1 MGFIKIDKMPYDNAI
16 IKPLKRKNAPNLGPV
31 AVLMADD
38 KDLRFFC
45 KLLKIS
51 EDNFTKLLM
60 SRVYV
65 EDSGNQSLSVAG
77 PLIGA
82 PYAVAL
88 LETLIAW
95 GARKVVFFGMC
106 GAISP
111 EVKIGDIIV
120 PIDSIIDEGT
130 SKHYNADE
138 SLRSKP
144 SFLIV
149 EKIKH
154 IFNKNEIEF
163 HDGLVWTTDA
173 IYRETRE
180 KLEYYRAKNALAV
193 DMELS
198 ALFTVGRFRNIEIGS
213 ILVVSDELSTYEW
226 RPGFREERF
235 IKSRKIVAEVIKN
248 LCATL

>member
-1 MGFIKIDKMPYDNAI
+1 MPYDNAI
-16 IKPLKRKNAPNLGPV
+16 IKPLKRKNSPSLGPV

-38 KDLRFFC
+38 KDIRFFC
-45 KLLKIS
+45 KLLNIS
-51 EDNFTKLLM
+51 EDDFTRLLM
-60 SRVYV
+60 SKVYV
-65 EDSGNQSLSVAG
+65 EDSGEQSLSVAG
-77 PLIGA
+77 PFIGA
-82 PYAVAL
+82 PYAVML
-88 LETLIAW
+88 LEILIAW
-95 GARKVVFFGMC
+95 GASKVIFLGMC

-111 EVKIGDIIV
+111 EVKIGDIVV
-120 PIDSIIDEGT
+120 PTDSIIDEGT

-154 IFNKNEIEF
+154 IFNKNKIKF

-173 IYRETRE
+173 IYRETSE
-180 KLEYYRAKNALAV
+180 KFDYYQAKDALAV

-226 RPGFREERF
+226 SPGFREKRF
-235 IKSRKIVAEVIKN
+235 VKTRKIVAEVIKS

>member
-1 MGFIKIDKMPYDNAI
+1 MPYDNAI
-16 IKPLKRKNAPNLGPV
+16 IKPLKSKNSPNLGQV

-38 KDLRFFC
+38 KDIRFFC
-45 KLLKIS
+45 RLLNMS
-51 EDNFTKLLM
+51 ENNFTRLM
-60 SRVYV
+60 MSKVYAKG
-65 EDSGNQSLSVAG
+65 SGNQSLSVTG

-82 PYAVAL
+82 PYAVML

-95 GARKVVFFGMC
+95 GARKLIFFGMC

-111 EVKIGDIIV
+111 KVKIGDIVV
-120 PIDSIIDEGT
+120 PTDSIIDEGT
-130 SKHYNADE
+130 SKHYIANK

-154 IFNKNEIEF
+154 ILNKNKIEF

-180 KLEYYRAKNALAV
+180 KLDYYQAKDALAV

-198 ALFTVGRFRNIEIGS
+198 ALFTVGRFRNIETGS
-213 ILVVSDELSTYEW
+213 ILVVSDELSMGKW
-226 RPGFREERF
+226 RPGFREKRF
-235 IKSRKIVAEVIKN
+235 VKTRKRVAEVIKS

>member
-1 MGFIKIDKMPYDNAI
+1 MDGMPYDNAI
-16 IKPLKRKNAPNLGPV
+16 IKPLKRKNSPSLGPV

-45 KLLKIS
+45 KLLNIS
-51 EDNFTKLLM
+51 EDNFTRLLM
-60 SRVYV
+60 SKVYV
-65 EDSGNQSLSVAG
+65 EDSGKQGLSVAG
-77 PLIGA
+77 PFIGA
-82 PYAVAL
+82 PYAVML

-95 GARKVVFFGMC
+95 GARKVIFLGMC

-111 EVKIGDIIV
+111 EVKIGDIVV
-120 PIDSIIDEGT
+120 PTDSIIDEGT

-138 SLRSKP
+138 GLRSKP

-149 EKIKH
+149 ESIKH
-154 IFNKNEIEF
+154 IFNKNEIKF

-173 IYRETRE
+173 VYRETRE
-180 KLEYYRAKNALAV
+180 KLEYYQAKDALAV

-213 ILVVSDELSTYEW
+213 ILVVSDELATYEW
-226 RPGFREERF
+226 HPGFRKKQF
-235 IKSRKIVAEVIKN
+235 IKTRKIVAEVIKS

>member
-82 PYAVAL
+82 PYAAAL

-95 GARKVVFFGMC
+95 GARKVIFFGMC

-111 EVKIGDIIV
+111 EVKIGDIVV
-120 PIDSIIDEGT
+120 PTDSIIDEGT

-149 EKIKH
+149 ESIKQ
-154 IFNKNEIEF
+154 IFNKNKIEF

-226 RPGFREERF
+226 RPGFREKRF
-235 IKSRKIVAEVIKN
+235 IKTRKIVAEVIKS

>member
-1 MGFIKIDKMPYDNAI
+1 MPYDDAI
-16 IKPLKRKNAPNLGPV
+16 IKPLKIKNSPNLGPV

-38 KDLRFFC
+38 KDLSFFC
-45 KLLKIS
+45 KLLNIS
-51 EDNFTKLLM
+51 KDNFTRLMM

-65 EDSGNQSLSVAG
+65 EDSGKQSLSVAG

-82 PYAVAL
+82 PYAVML

-95 GARKVVFFGMC
+95 GASKVIFFGMC

-111 EVKIGDIIV
+111 EVKIGDIVV
-120 PIDSIIDEGT
+120 PTDSIIDEGT
-130 SKHYNADE
+130 SKHYNTDE

-149 EKIKH
+149 ESIKH
-154 IFNKNEIEF
+154 IFDKNKIEF

-173 IYRETRE
+173 VYRETRE
-180 KLEYYRAKNALAV
+180 KLEYYQAKDALAV

-198 ALFTVGRFRNIEIGS
+198 ALFTVGRFHNIEIGS
-213 ILVVSDELSTYEW
+213 ILVVSDELATYEW
-226 RPGFREERF
+226 RPGFREKRF
-235 IKSRKIVAEVIKN
+235 IKTRKIVAEVIKS

>member
-1 MGFIKIDKMPYDNAI
+1 MPYDNAI
-16 IKPLKRKNAPNLGPV
+16 IKPLKSKNSPNLGQV

-38 KDLRFFC
+38 KDIRFFC
-45 KLLKIS
+45 RLLNMSKN
-51 EDNFTKLLM
+51 NFTRLM
-60 SRVYV
+60 MSKVYV
-65 EDSGNQSLSVAG
+65 GNSDNQSLSVAG

-82 PYAVAL
+82 PYAVML

-95 GARKVVFFGMC
+95 GTRKVIFFGMC

-111 EVKIGDIIV
+111 KVKIGDIVV
-120 PIDSIIDEGT
+120 PTDSIIDEGT
-130 SKHYNADE
+130 SKHYTANK

-154 IFNKNEIEF
+154 ILNKNNIEF

-180 KLEYYRAKNALAV
+180 KLDYYQAKDTLAV

-198 ALFTVGRFRNIEIGS
+198 ALFTVGRFRNIETGS
-213 ILVVSDELSTYEW
+213 ILVVSDELSTYKW
-226 RPGFREERF
+226 RPGFREKRF
-235 IKSRKIVAEVIKN
+235 IKTRKIVAELIKT

>member
-1 MGFIKIDKMPYDNAI
+1 MPYDNAI
-16 IKPLKRKNAPNLGPV
+16 IKPLKRKNSPNLGPV

-38 KDLRFFC
+38 KDLGFFC
-45 KLLKIS
+45 RLLNIS
-51 EDNFTKLLM
+51 EDNFTRLLT
-60 SRVYV
+60 SKVYV
-65 EDSGNQSLSVAG
+65 EDSGKQSLSVAG
-77 PLIGA
+77 PFIGA
-82 PYAVAL
+82 PYAVML
-88 LETLIAW
+88 LETLIAR
-95 GARKVVFFGMC
+95 GASKIIFFGMC

-111 EVKIGDIIV
+111 DVKIGDIVV
-120 PIDSIIDEGT
+120 PTDSIIDEGT

-138 SLRSKP
+138 GLRSKP

-154 IFNKNEIEF
+154 IFNKNKIEF

-180 KLEYYRAKNALAV
+180 KLEYYQAKDALAV

-198 ALFTVGRFRNIEIGS
+198 ALFTVGRFRKIEIGS
-213 ILVVSDELSTYEW
+213 ILVVSDELSTGEW
-226 RPGFREERF
+226 SPGFREKRF
-235 IKSRKIVAEVIKN
+235 VKTRKIVAKVIKS

>member
-1 MGFIKIDKMPYDNAI
+1 MDGIPCDNSI
-16 IKPLKRKNAPNLGPV
+16 IKPLKRKNSPSLGPV

-45 KLLKIS
+45 KLLNIS
-51 EDNFTKLLM
+51 EDNFTRLLM
-60 SRVYV
+60 SKVYV
-65 EDSGNQSLSVAG
+65 EDSGKQGLSVAG
-77 PLIGA
+77 PFIGA
-82 PYAVAL
+82 PYAVML

-95 GARKVVFFGMC
+95 GARKVIFLGMC

-111 EVKIGDIIV
+111 EVKIGDIVV
-120 PIDSIIDEGT
+120 PTDSIIDEGT

-149 EKIKH
+149 ESIKH
-154 IFNKNEIEF
+154 IFNKNEIKF

-173 IYRETRE
+173 VYRETRE
-180 KLEYYRAKNALAV
+180 KLEYYQAKDALAV

-213 ILVVSDELSTYEW
+213 ILVVSDELATYEW
-226 RPGFREERF
+226 HPGFRKKQF
-235 IKSRKIVAEVIKN
+235 IKTRKIVAEVIKS

>member
-1 MGFIKIDKMPYDNAI
+1 MDEMPYDNSI
-16 IKPLKRKNAPNLGPV
+16 IKPLKRKNSPRLGPV

-45 KLLKIS
+45 KLLNIS
-51 EDNFTKLLM
+51 EDNFTRLLM
-60 SRVYV
+60 SKVYV
-65 EDSGNQSLSVAG
+65 EDSGKQGLSVAG
-77 PLIGA
+77 PFIGA
-82 PYAVAL
+82 PYAVML

-95 GARKVVFFGMC
+95 GARKVIFLGMC

-111 EVKIGDIIV
+111 EIKIGDIVV
-120 PIDSIIDEGT
+120 PTDSIIDEGT

-149 EKIKH
+149 ESIKH

-173 IYRETRE
+173 VYRETRE
-180 KLEYYRAKNALAV
+180 KLEYYQAKDALAV

-213 ILVVSDELSTYEW
+213 ILVVSDELATYEW
-226 RPGFREERF
+226 HPGFRKKQF
-235 IKSRKIVAEVIKN
+235 IKTRKIVAEVIKS

>member
-1 MGFIKIDKMPYDNAI
+1 MDGMPYDNSI
-16 IKPLKRKNAPNLGPV
+16 IKPLKRKNSPSLGPV

-45 KLLKIS
+45 KLLNIS
-51 EDNFTKLLM
+51 EDNFTRLLM
-60 SRVYV
+60 SKVYV
-65 EDSGNQSLSVAG
+65 EDSGKQGLSVAG
-77 PLIGA
+77 PFIGA
-82 PYAVAL
+82 PYAVML

-95 GARKVVFFGMC
+95 GARKVIFLGMC

-111 EVKIGDIIV
+111 EIKIGDIVV
-120 PIDSIIDEGT
+120 PTDSIIDEGT

-149 EKIKH
+149 ESIKH
-154 IFNKNEIEF
+154 IFNKNEIKF
-163 HDGLVWTTDA
+163 HHGLVWTTDA
-173 IYRETRE
+173 VYRETRE
-180 KLEYYRAKNALAV
+180 KLEYYQAKDALAV

-213 ILVVSDELSTYEW
+213 ILVVSDELATYEW
-226 RPGFREERF
+226 HPGFRKKQF
-235 IKSRKIVAEVIKN
+235 IKTRKIVAEVIKS

>member
-1 MGFIKIDKMPYDNAI
+1 MDGMPYDNAI
-16 IKPLKRKNAPNLGPV
+16 IKPLKRKNSPSLGPV

-45 KLLKIS
+45 KLLNIS
-51 EDNFTKLLM
+51 EDNFTRLLM
-60 SRVYV
+60 SKVYV
-65 EDSGNQSLSVAG
+65 EDSGRQGLSVAG
-77 PLIGA
+77 PFIGA
-82 PYAVAL
+82 PYAVML

-95 GARKVVFFGMC
+95 GARKVIFLGMC

-111 EVKIGDIIV
+111 EVKIGDIVV
-120 PIDSIIDEGT
+120 PTDSIIDEGT

-149 EKIKH
+149 ESIKH

-173 IYRETRE
+173 VYRETRE
-180 KLEYYRAKNALAV
+180 KLEYYQAMDALAV

-213 ILVVSDELSTYEW
+213 ILVVSDELATYEW
-226 RPGFREERF
+226 HPGFRKKQF
-235 IKSRKIVAEVIKN
+235 IKTRKIVAEVIKS

>member
-1 MGFIKIDKMPYDNAI
+1 MPYDNAI
-16 IKPLKRKNAPNLGPV
+16 IKPLKRKNSPNLGPV

-38 KDLRFFC
+38 KDLSFFC
-45 KLLKIS
+45 RLFNIS
-51 EDNFTKLLM
+51 EDNFTRLLM
-60 SRVYV
+60 SKVYV
-65 EDSGNQSLSVAG
+65 ENSGRQSLSVAG
-77 PLIGA
+77 PFIGA
-82 PYAVAL
+82 PYAAML

-95 GARKVVFFGMC
+95 GASKVIFFGMC

-111 EVKIGDIIV
+111 EVKIGDIVV
-120 PIDSIIDEGT
+120 PTDSIIDEGT
-130 SKHYNADE
+130 SRHYNADE

-154 IFNKNEIEF
+154 IFNKNKIEF
-163 HDGLVWTTDA
+163 HDGVVWTTDA

-180 KLEYYRAKNALAV
+180 KLEYYQAKDALAV

-213 ILVVSDELSTYEW
+213 ILVVSDELSTCEW
-226 RPGFREERF
+226 NPGFREKRF
-235 IKSRKIVAEVIKN
+235 VKTRKIVAKAIKS
-248 LCATL
+248 LCAIL

>member
-1 MGFIKIDKMPYDNAI
+1 MPYDNSI
-16 IKPLKRKNAPNLGPV
+16 IKPLKRKNSPSLGPV

-38 KDLRFFC
+38 KDIRFFC
-45 KLLKIS
+45 KLLDMS
-51 EDNFTKLLM
+51 ENSFTRLLM
-60 SRVYV
+60 SKVYV
-65 EDSGNQSLSVAG
+65 EDSGKQSLSVAG
-77 PLIGA
+77 PFIGA
-82 PYAVAL
+82 PYAVVL

-95 GARKVVFFGMC
+95 GASKVIFLGMC

-111 EVKIGDIIV
+111 EVKIGDIV
-120 PIDSIIDEGT
+120 LPTDSIIDEGT

-149 EKIKH
+149 EKIKY

-180 KLEYYRAKNALAV
+180 KLEYYQAKDALAV

-213 ILVVSDELSTYEW
+213 ILVVSDELSTCEW
-226 RPGFREERF
+226 IPGFREKRF
-235 IKSRKIVAEVIKN
+235 VKTRKIVAEVIKN

>member
-1 MGFIKIDKMPYDNAI
+1 MPYDDAI
-16 IKPLKRKNAPNLGPV
+16 IKPLKRKNSPNLGPV
-31 AVLMADD
+31 TVLIAND

-45 KLLKIS
+45 KLLNIS
-51 EDNFTKLLM
+51 ENNFTELLM

-65 EDSGNQSLSVAG
+65 EDSGKQNLSVAG

-82 PYAVAL
+82 PYAAAL
-88 LETLIAW
+88 LETLIVW
-95 GARKVVFFGMC
+95 GARKVIFFGMC

-120 PIDSIIDEGT
+120 PTDSIIDEGT
-130 SKHYNADE
+130 SKHYKADE

-149 EKIKH
+149 ESIKQ
-154 IFNKNEIEF
+154 IFNKNKIEF
-163 HDGLVWTTDA
+163 HDGLIWTTDA
-173 IYRETRE
+173 VYRETRE
-180 KLEYYRAKNALAV
+180 KLEYYQAKDALAV

-213 ILVVSDELSTYEW
+213 ILVVSDELATYEW
-226 RPGFREERF
+226 RPGFREKRF
-235 IKSRKIVAEVIKN
+235 IKTRKIVAEVIKS
-248 LCATL
+248 LCATLYRLSDK